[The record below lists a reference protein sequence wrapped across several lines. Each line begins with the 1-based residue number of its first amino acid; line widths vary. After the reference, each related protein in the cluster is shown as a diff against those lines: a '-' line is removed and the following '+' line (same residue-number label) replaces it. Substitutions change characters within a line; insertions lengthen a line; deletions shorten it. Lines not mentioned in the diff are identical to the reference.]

1 MKKTYR
7 IEGLDCAN
15 CAAKIEGMISKL
27 DGVNSCTINFI
38 TGKII
43 IVSSRFCDFVI
54 SHLVLSKS
62 KIHPSLFYRA
72 VSIDCRRIN
81 VHARSAAAESFS
93 AAICHQFVI

>member
-43 IVSSRFCDFVI
+43 IDEKFET
-54 SHLVLSKS
+54 VLKEAA
-62 KIHPSLFYRA
+62 H
-72 VSIDCRRIN
+72 VCRKVERD
-81 VHARSAAAESFS
+81 AE
-93 AAICHQFVI
+93 IIVK

>member
-43 IVSSRFCDFVI
+43 IDADDEKFETVLKEGCSMFAAKLNADAGNYRQITNCDKLLLKTI
-54 SHLVLSKS
+54 
-62 KIHPSLFYRA
+62 
-72 VSIDCRRIN
+72 
-81 VHARSAAAESFS
+81 AAAER
-93 AAICHQFVI
+93 A

>member
-43 IVSSRFCDFVI
+43 IDAVRFENAI
-54 SHLVLSKS
+54 YVLKEAA
-62 KIHPSLFYRA
+62 H
-72 VSIDCRRIN
+72 VCRKVERD
-81 VHARSAAAESFS
+81 AE
-93 AAICHQFVI
+93 IIVK

>member
-43 IVSSRFCDFVI
+43 IDADDEKFETVLKDSGIISRLI
-54 SHLVLSKS
+54 SV
-62 KIHPSLFYRA
+62 P
-72 VSIDCRRIN
+72 
-81 VHARSAAAESFS
+81 
-93 AAICHQFVI
+93 

>member
-15 CAAKIEGMISKL
+15 CAAKIESMISKL

-43 IVSSRFCDFVI
+43 NNADDEKIETVLKEAAHVCRKVERDAEIIV
-54 SHLVLSKS
+54 K
-62 KIHPSLFYRA
+62 
-72 VSIDCRRIN
+72 
-81 VHARSAAAESFS
+81 
-93 AAICHQFVI
+93 

>member
-1 MKKTYR
+1 MNEIKQYLFSETGRDNKTIKIRRMNTMKKTYR

-43 IVSSRFCDFVI
+43 IDADDEKFET
-54 SHLVLSKS
+54 VLKEAA
-62 KIHPSLFYRA
+62 H
-72 VSIDCRRIN
+72 VCRKVERD
-81 VHARSAAAESFS
+81 AE
-93 AAICHQFVI
+93 IIVK

>member
-1 MKKTYR
+1 MNLPETLSARTRCSDNKTIKIRRMNTMKKTYR

-43 IVSSRFCDFVI
+43 IDADDEKFET
-54 SHLVLSKS
+54 VLKEAA
-62 KIHPSLFYRA
+62 H
-72 VSIDCRRIN
+72 VCRKVERD
-81 VHARSAAAESFS
+81 AE
-93 AAICHQFVI
+93 IIVK

>member
-38 TGKII
+38 TCLLYT
-43 IVSSRFCDFVI
+43 S
-54 SHLVLSKS
+54 
-62 KIHPSLFYRA
+62 PSPR
-72 VSIDCRRIN
+72 DC
-81 VHARSAAAESFS
+81 S
-93 AAICHQFVI
+93 

>member
-1 MKKTYR
+1 MNTMKKTYR

-43 IVSSRFCDFVI
+43 FDADDEKFETVLKEAAHVCRKVERDAEIIV
-54 SHLVLSKS
+54 K
-62 KIHPSLFYRA
+62 
-72 VSIDCRRIN
+72 
-81 VHARSAAAESFS
+81 
-93 AAICHQFVI
+93 

>member
-27 DGVNSCTINFI
+27 DGMNSCTINFI

-43 IVSSRFCDFVI
+43 IDEKFET
-54 SHLVLSKS
+54 VLKEAA
-62 KIHPSLFYRA
+62 H
-72 VSIDCRRIN
+72 VCRKVERD
-81 VHARSAAAESFS
+81 AE
-93 AAICHQFVI
+93 IIVK

>member
-1 MKKTYR
+1 MKKTYI

-43 IVSSRFCDFVI
+43 IDADDEKFET
-54 SHLVLSKS
+54 VLKEAA
-62 KIHPSLFYRA
+62 H
-72 VSIDCRRIN
+72 VCRKVERD
-81 VHARSAAAESFS
+81 AE
-93 AAICHQFVI
+93 IIVK

>member
-15 CAAKIEGMISKL
+15 CAAKIESMISKL

-43 IVSSRFCDFVI
+43 IDADDEKFETVLKEAVLYLPKLDSDAKLSSI
-54 SHLVLSKS
+54 TNH
-62 KIHPSLFYRA
+62 
-72 VSIDCRRIN
+72 
-81 VHARSAAAESFS
+81 
-93 AAICHQFVI
+93 